1 MHLIYNK
8 SLFFLICK
16 KGRCEKHNDLFHK
29 YSLACKFDYILFST
43 IPILMSPPGFEPG
56 TPGLKVQCSTN

>member
-16 KGRCEKHNDLFHK
+16 KGRCVFHSDLFHK
-29 YSLACKFDYILFST
+29 YSIACKFAYNIYKKTSQ
-43 IPILMSPPGFEPG
+43 S
-56 TPGLKVQCSTN
+56 KRSNSK